1 MDRITLLGLLAAA
14 CTTIAFFPQAYKVY
28 KTHHTR
34 DLSMPMYVLFS
45 IGILL
50 WLIYGIMINNL
61 PIIFANAV
69 TIVSCVYI
77 LAMMVK
83 NRGGKA

>member
-14 CTTIAFFPQAYKVY
+14 CTTFAFFPQAYKIF
-28 KTHHTR
+28 KTKHTR
-34 DLSMPMYVLFS
+34 DLSVPMYVIFS

-50 WLIYGIMINNL
+50 WLIYGIIINNL
-61 PIIFANAV
+61 PIILANGI
-69 TIVSCVYI
+69 TFILCIYI

-83 NRGGKA
+83 HK

>member
-1 MDRITLLGLLAAA
+1 MDHITLIGMLAAA

-28 KTHHTR
+28 KTHRTR
-34 DLSMPMYVLFS
+34 DLSLPMYILFS

-61 PIIFANAV
+61 PIISANTV
-69 TIVSCVYI
+69 TIILCAYI

-83 NRGGKA
+83 DKGGKE

>member
-1 MDRITLLGLLAAA
+1 MDYTAFLGMLAATL
-14 CTTIAFFPQAYKVY
+14 TTIAFFPQAYKVY
-28 KTHHTR
+28 KTKHTR
-34 DLSMPMYVLFS
+34 DLSMPMYAIFA

-61 PIIFANAV
+61 PIIFANAI